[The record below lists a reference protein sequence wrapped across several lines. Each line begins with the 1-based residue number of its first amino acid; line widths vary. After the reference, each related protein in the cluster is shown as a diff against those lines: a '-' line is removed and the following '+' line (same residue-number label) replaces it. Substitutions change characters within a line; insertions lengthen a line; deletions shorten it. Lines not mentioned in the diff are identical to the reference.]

1 MRRFVSCAAAVL
13 ALTALSACGRDTG
26 VGPGSPLVFQT
37 PSPTTSTSGVVG
49 TWTRSVSFVDEFGAT
64 KTTGTT
70 WVFNGDGSA
79 TRTIVVSSSASGQ
92 PTTTESTA
100 RWQVQ
105 ADQLALDFVTPI
117 TGRVTLQ
124 FSRVGDALIL
134 GGETFLRVP

>member
-1 MRRFVSCAAAVL
+1 MRRFVSCVAAVL
-13 ALTALSACGRDTG
+13 ALSGCGRDTG

-37 PSPTTSTSGVVG
+37 PSPTTSTAGVVG

-79 TRTIVVSSSASGQ
+79 TRTIVVRSSAAGQ

>member
-1 MRRFVSCAAAVL
+1 MRRFVSCAVAVI
-13 ALTALSACGRDTG
+13 ALSACGRDTG
-26 VGPGSPLVFQT
+26 VGPGAPLVFQT
-37 PSPTTSTSGVVG
+37 PSATTSTAGVVG

-64 KTTGTT
+64 RTTATT

-79 TRTIVVSSSASGQ
+79 TRTIVVSSTAAGA